1 MNKYTEENITLQ
13 LLHKKL
19 HSEKLVEVGVPSVFS
34 VEELFIIEWEYKI
47 TKFKYKTISSLNDKH
62 QNPPINKSQSEDWN
76 APIIASHSADYTDS

>member
-13 LLHKKL
+13 LLHKKTAL
-19 HSEKLVEVGVPSVFS
+19 FEKLVEVGVPSVFS
-34 VEELFIIEWEYKI
+34 VEEFIIEWEYKI

-62 QNPPINKSQSEDWN
+62 QNPLINKSQSEDWN